1 MKGWMATAA
10 AVALLTGISAA
21 NAQNAPAA
29 NNDQS
34 TKTTQQQSSAERSMR
49 PAKAASHKH
58 ATRTHKIRHHASMRE
73 RSTTGS
79 SQGGVEYDQS
89 IHQSKQRD
97 SRGTPKGTGP
107 DQFK

>member
-10 AVALLTGISAA
+10 ALALLTGITAA

-34 TKTTQQQSSAERSMR
+34 TKTTQQQTSAERSTR
-49 PAKAASHKH
+49 PATRKH
-58 ATRTHKIRHHASMRE
+58 ARVHVFKPRRHASIKHRY
-73 RSTTGS
+73 TTGSS
-79 SQGGVEYDQS
+79 SQGGVQYDQS

-97 SRGTPKGTGP
+97 SRGTPKGAGP